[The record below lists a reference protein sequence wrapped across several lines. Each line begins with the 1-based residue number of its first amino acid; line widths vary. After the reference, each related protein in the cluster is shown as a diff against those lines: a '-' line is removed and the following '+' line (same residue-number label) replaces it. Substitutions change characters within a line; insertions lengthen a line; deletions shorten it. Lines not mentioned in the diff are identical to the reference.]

1 MMYQTILVPVDGS
14 RRAEAILTH
23 VLHLARQDNARV
35 VFLKVEEEPIMLDRD
50 EVIDFAK
57 YHREFENQKERSQ
70 TYLNGLK
77 TRFNNDGIQAEVR
90 LAYGSVV
97 KAILTAATET
107 GTNLIAMATHGLG
120 GLARVSYGSVAAGV
134 LQAAEL
140 PILLIRSCDDRESAT
155 CK

>member
-14 RRAEAILTH
+14 KRAEAILSH
-23 VLHLARQDNARV
+23 VLHLAKQDSARV

-50 EVIDFAK
+50 EVIDVAK
-57 YHREFENQKERSQ
+57 YHQEFEKQKEHSL

-77 TRFNNDGIQAEVR
+77 TRFDKDGIQAEVR

-97 KAILTAATET
+97 KAILTAATDT

-140 PILLIRSCDDRESAT
+140 PILLIRSCNDQKGETFS
-155 CK
+155 